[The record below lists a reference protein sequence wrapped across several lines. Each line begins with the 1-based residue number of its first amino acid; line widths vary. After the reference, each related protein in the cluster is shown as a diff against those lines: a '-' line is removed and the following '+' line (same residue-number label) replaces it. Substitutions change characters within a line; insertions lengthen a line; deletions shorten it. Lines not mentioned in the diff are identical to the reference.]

1 MKSTN
6 RSFIPAIVA
15 AALAFGVASAA
26 HAGDPHHTIVMA
38 DAVQWG
44 PAPPSL
50 PPGAQA
56 AVLAGNPGKAEPFI
70 LRLKLPAG
78 YTIPPHRHSTD
89 EMVTVIAG
97 AVKVGAG
104 EKLVRGAGKELSV
117 ASFVN
122 LPAGMAHYAWV
133 EGETVLQINAT
144 GPFDVIYVNPK
155 DDPRK
160 L

>member
-1 MKSTN
+1 MNPTH
-6 RSFIPAIVA
+6 RIFIPAVA
-15 AALAFGVASAA
+15 AAALTLGSAVPA
-26 HAGDPHHTIVMA
+26 AAADPHHTIVMA

-89 EMVTVIAG
+89 EKVTVISG
-97 AVKVGAG
+97 AVNVGAG
-104 EKLVRGAGKELSV
+104 EKLDRAAGKELSV

-133 EGETVLQINAT
+133 KGETVLQVSAT
-144 GPFDVIYVNPK
+144 GPFDVIYVNPA

-160 L
+160 Q